1 MAEEA
6 TRSRGRLL
14 FLHVVFTMRPVK
26 RHRPGETLADVHLR
40 LPAGGRAEA
49 CGVRVERPDVDLL
62 FLFRPFDVAHPP
74 CARYA
79 NERRDEFLVR
89 QMLVAADVES
99 QAVDAFS
106 GARPQ

>member
-40 LPAGGRAEA
+40 LPACGRSEA
-49 CGVRVERPDVDLL
+49 GGVRVERPDIDLL
-62 FLFRPFDVAHPP
+62 LLFRPIDVAHAPG
-74 CARYA
+74 AGHA
-79 NERRDEFLVR
+79 NESGDEFLVR

-99 QAVDAFS
+99 QAVD
-106 GARPQ
+106 